1 MRLLIVSQYFPPES
15 AVIQSVLADELTRR
29 GHQVRVLTGY
39 PNYPEG
45 RIYPGYSQRWRG
57 RERRGAVEV
66 LRVPLYADHS
76 QSAVKRML
84 NYFSFAMS
92 SATARRW
99 ARGADVTYVYAT
111 QMTAAFGPWLWR
123 LTGGAPYLLHVQDLW
138 PDSITGSSLIDRGR
152 SASMINA
159 VLNPWL
165 SAVYAKASAV
175 VAIAPTMAET
185 LVSRG
190 VDPAK
195 VQVVYN
201 WGDEADQTADRNAA
215 PTRTDHQTR
224 VLYAGN
230 VGDMQDLE
238 TAVRAAHRAQDAGV
252 QLVIVGEGVALPRI
266 TALVEELGATNVEF
280 HGRVPADEVGA
291 FYREADF
298 ALISLKDLPV
308 FRGTIP
314 SKLQGALAQGVPVIS
329 TVPGDV
335 RRLVEELDAGFTADT
350 ESPASLEAAF
360 RAAAEC
366 GGSRREELRRK
377 AAQAYRSTFSQA
389 AGVDA
394 LEAILTRIAG

>member
-1 MRLLIVSQYFPPES
+1 MRLLIVTQYFPPES
-15 AVIQSVLADELTRR
+15 AVIQSVLVDELARR
-29 GHQVRVLTGY
+29 GHHVRVLTGY

-45 RIYPGYSQRWRG
+45 RIYPGYKQRWRG
-57 RERRGAVEV
+57 RERRGSVEV

-76 QSAVKRML
+76 QSAIKRMV
-84 NYFSFAMS
+84 NYASFALS
-92 SATARRW
+92 TATARSW
-99 ARGADVTYVYAT
+99 ARGADVVYVYAT

-138 PDSITGSSLIDRGR
+138 PDSITGSSLVEQGR
-152 SASMINA
+152 SASIIND

-165 SAVYAKASAV
+165 SEVYAKASAV

-185 LVSRG
+185 LVARG

-201 WGDEADQTADRNAA
+201 WGDEADQAEAEDVPAWAA
-215 PTRTDHQTR
+215 SQTR

-238 TAVRAAHRAQDAGV
+238 TAVHAAHRCQDAGV
-252 QLVIVGEGVALPRI
+252 QLVIVGDGVALARI
-266 TALVEELGATNVEF
+266 TALAEELGATNVEF
-280 HGRVPADEVGA
+280 HGRVPVDEVGA
-291 FYREADF
+291 FYRDTDF

-329 TVPGDV
+329 SVPGDV
-335 RRLVEELDAGFTADT
+335 RRLVQDLDAGFTADT
-350 ESPASLEAAF
+350 ESVDSLAAAF
-360 RAAAEC
+360 RAAAGCTAE
-366 GGSRREELRRK
+366 RRAELRAK
-377 AAQAYRSTFSQA
+377 AGEAYRSTFSQA
-389 AGVDA
+389 AGVGA
-394 LEAILTRIAG
+394 LEAILADIAR